1 MQKKEILY
9 IVGVHYVFSFKSDSR
24 YLPNL
29 DDGYKNWIGEVRK
42 HNKLKQEKKLHF
54 GIMTKKL
61 VSSKNKT
68 FDFSLWGT
76 NNLNDNNGLWI

>member
-1 MQKKEILY
+1 MHKKEILY

-42 HNKLKQEKKLHF
+42 HNELKQEKKAPF
-54 GIMTKKL
+54 
-61 VSSKNKT
+61 
-68 FDFSLWGT
+68 W
-76 NNLNDNNGLWI
+76 